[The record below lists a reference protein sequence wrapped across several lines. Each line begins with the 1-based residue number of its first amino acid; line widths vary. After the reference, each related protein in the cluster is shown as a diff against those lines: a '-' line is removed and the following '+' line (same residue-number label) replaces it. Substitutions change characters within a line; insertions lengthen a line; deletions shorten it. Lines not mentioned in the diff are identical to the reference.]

1 MKNRTIIIDLSNTHQ
16 SDIAPILLGSARGI
30 NAPTYWGSNAV
41 FVALDPAIADHREYE
56 AQVRASGLPVRLQH

>member
-1 MKNRTIIIDLSNTHQ
+1 MKNRTIIIDLSTCDQ
-16 SDIAPILLGSARGI
+16 RAIAPILLGSAKGI

-56 AQVRASGLPVRLQH
+56 AQVRESGLPVRLQH